1 MSTAEHRPHPT
12 PRQYWMIAAFLAAVT
27 AAEVAMYYID
37 QELELEFL
45 NVAILL
51 VLSAVKFIVV
61 VGWFMHIR
69 FEKPM
74 ISRFF
79 SAGFTLACALY
90 LVVLSA
96 MGVVALRG

>member
-37 QELELEFL
+37 QELQLEFL

-51 VLSAVKFIVV
+51 VLSAVKFMVV

-79 SAGFTLACALY
+79 SAGFALACGLY